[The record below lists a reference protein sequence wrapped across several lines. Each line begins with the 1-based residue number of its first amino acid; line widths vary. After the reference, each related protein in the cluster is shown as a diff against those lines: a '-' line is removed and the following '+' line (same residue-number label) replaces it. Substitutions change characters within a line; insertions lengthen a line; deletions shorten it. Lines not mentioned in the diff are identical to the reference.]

1 MLIEVGIIID
11 FYDQS
16 EIRSNFAGAKERTTA
31 PVANSQHIINKG
43 IANRK
48 KQKED
53 NMQKTDKTISVM
65 HSVAT
70 PKSDFRTMLYLL
82 VSIAV
87 VFIGIIPAKYVSG
100 MFTENDTAIFWLS
113 LAGSI
118 ALLEFLAW
126 CSLNGAWKIEES
138 REAKRLRQ
146 QQRQQLL
153 AEDVAKEP
161 IVMESPEGV
170 EPMTQTAVSTDSPK
184 AEVKETAKELQ
195 AESNEPAT
203 DFLQLHQAGCDDYY
217 KRLSD
222 EKKSRLSAI
231 SEYVSYIMA
240 PFIVPADMEAFSNE
254 ILSFAIDANYRPQP
268 WKGLW
273 GTLSSFD
280 VRHLIWNITSRL
292 GLGKGKPYSTDICAS
307 FIMTMFPDICEGLD
321 LATLRNL
328 RVTST
333 TDKIHL
339 DEPKPNSFDF
349 HIHK

>member
-1 MLIEVGIIID
+1 
-11 FYDQS
+11 
-16 EIRSNFAGAKERTTA
+16 
-31 PVANSQHIINKG
+31 
-43 IANRK
+43 
-48 KQKED
+48 
-53 NMQKTDKTISVM
+53 MQKTDKTISVM
-65 HSVAT
+65 HSVAA
-70 PKSDFRTMLYLL
+70 PKSDFRMMLYLL

-87 VFIGIIPAKYVSG
+87 VFIAIIPAKYVSG

-126 CSLNGAWKIEES
+126 CSLNGACKIEES

-146 QQRQQLL
+146 QQQRQLL
-153 AEDVAKEP
+153 IGDAAKEP
-161 IVMESPEGV
+161 VTNEV
-170 EPMTQTAVSTDSPK
+170 EKASALGKATSEEIEATTQIAVSTDSPK

-222 EKKSRLSAI
+222 EKKARLSAI

-240 PFIVPADMEAFSNE
+240 PFIAPADMEAFCNE
-254 ILSFAIDANYRPQP
+254 ILSFAVDANYRPQP
-268 WKGLW
+268 WKGLR

-292 GLGKGKPYSTDICAS
+292 GLGKGKPYSTDICAG

-339 DEPKPNSFDF
+339 DEPRPNCFDF